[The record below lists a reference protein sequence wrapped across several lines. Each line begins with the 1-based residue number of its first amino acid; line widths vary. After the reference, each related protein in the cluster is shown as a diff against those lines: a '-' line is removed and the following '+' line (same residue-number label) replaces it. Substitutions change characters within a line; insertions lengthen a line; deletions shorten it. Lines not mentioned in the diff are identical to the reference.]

1 MRILNGVPFDIASL
15 PEDRPA
21 GELFVLI
28 NQQNPEQP
36 VIRFGM
42 PPESGFIEDIGF
54 HRQADGTWVDHDD
67 DPSLLRLTDGF
78 LRVTLKDVSGLIDS
92 LPGDNGAVLARLKDL
107 IDVCNDMINAGFL
120 ADGAEAAA
128 ELRER
133 INFNDDAS
141 DDEDAANQA
150 QALLNELEIEQ
161 ELDAGSAEAAD

>member
-42 PPESGFIEDIGF
+42 PPESDLVDDIIF
-54 HRQADGTWVDHDD
+54 HRQANGTWVDHND

-78 LRVTLKDVSGLIDS
+78 QRVTLKDVEDLINS
-92 LPGDNGAVLARLKDL
+92 LPGDNSAVLARLKDL
-107 IDVCNDMINAGFL
+107 IDLCNNVIKDGRLSDNAED
-120 ADGAEAAA
+120 AKV
-128 ELRER
+128 LREQT
-133 INFNDDAS
+133 DGD
-141 DDEDAANQA
+141 DDEDAANEA

>member
-36 VIRFGM
+36 VIRLGF
-42 PPESGFIEDIGF
+42 PPESGLLDDIIF
-54 HRQADGTWVDHDD
+54 RYQADGTWTDHLD
-67 DPSLLRLTDGF
+67 DPSLLRLTEGF
-78 LRVTLKDVSGLIDS
+78 LRVTLKDVEDLINS
-92 LPGDNGAVLARLKDL
+92 LPTDNSAVLARLKDL
-107 IDVCNDMINAGFL
+107 IDLCNNVIKDGRL
-120 ADGAEAAA
+120 ADGAEGAAII
-128 ELRER
+128 RD
-133 INFNDDAS
+133 NFNAS

>member
-15 PEDRPA
+15 PEDRPS

-36 VIRFGM
+36 VIRLGF
-42 PPESGFIEDIGF
+42 PPESGLLDDIIF
-54 HRQADGTWVDHDD
+54 RYQADGTWTDHLA

-78 LRVTLKDVSGLIDS
+78 LRVTLKDVEDLINS
-92 LPGDNGAVLARLKDL
+92 LPTDNSAVLARLKDL
-107 IDVCNDMINAGFL
+107 IDLCNTVIKDGFL

-128 ELRER
+128 ELRGR
-133 INFNDDAS
+133 INSNADAS
-141 DDEDAANQA
+141 DDEDAAMQA

-161 ELDAGSAEAAD
+161 ELDAGSEAAD

>member
-42 PPESGFIEDIGF
+42 PPESDLISDIGF
-54 HRQADGTWVDHDD
+54 QRQADGTWVDHND

-78 LRVTLKDVSGLIDS
+78 LRVTLKDVEDLINS

-107 IDVCNDMINAGFL
+107 IDVCNTVIKDGFL
-120 ADGAEAAA
+120 ADSAEAAA
-128 ELRER
+128 ELRGR
-133 INFNDDAS
+133 INSNDDAS
-141 DDEDAANQA
+141 DDQDAANQA

-161 ELDAGSAEAAD
+161 ELDAGSEAAD